1 MQHSPNA
8 FLPQCISAPTRHWR
22 TPSNEARAGAKAPAR
37 TLSQQ
42 RKDQP
47 STAALNHVVIDVGC
61 VMAVPTMT
69 ANAPASMAA
78 AACSG
83 V

>member
-8 FLPQCISAPTRHWR
+8 FVPHRATGAP
-22 TPSNEARAGAKAPAR
+22 PSNEARAGAKAPAR
-37 TLSQQ
+37 TLPQQ
-42 RKDQP
+42 RENQP
-47 STAALNHVVIDVGC
+47 STAALNHVVIEVGC
-61 VMAVPTMT
+61 VMAVPTIT
-69 ANAPASMAA
+69 ANAPASIAA